1 MKDYIG
7 VEWSRREQ
15 CFKSYIKLQNKKIL
29 VGVFVE
35 QLDAVKARDKYILK
49 HGLKCDL
56 QFYKSVKNDKTK
68 KV

>member
-49 HGLKCDL
+49 HGLKCE
-56 QFYKSVKNDKTK
+56 
-68 KV
+68 